1 MTLLLLQITFG
12 SVASR
17 ERGAQA
23 SSRRMLRLVL
33 GVDGVVVVASF
44 REGLEASG
52 MRASLA
58 MIIPRTAHEHGEDE
72 EHTVRA
78 TACGPLLRLPSLLP
92 PLLHV
97 HILM

>member
-44 REGLEASG
+44 REGLAARARVAMRVVLEAVEVAVLG
-52 MRASLA
+52 TRPASSA
-58 MIIPRTAHEHGEDE
+58 GWKSSWFRRPSTASSIF
-72 EHTVRA
+72 
-78 TACGPLLRLPSLLP
+78 L
-92 PLLHV
+92 
-97 HILM
+97 